1 MVVVTSQG
9 DEEYVNDKTGG
20 LAHLKRAGG
29 HSEEGWGLSGSEGR
43 REVTA
48 QEKLFRT

>member
-1 MVVVTSQG
+1 MVTSQG
-9 DEEYVNDKTGG
+9 DEEYSNDKTGG
-20 LAHLKRAGG
+20 REHLTGQGAIWKRAGVCR
-29 HSEEGWGLSGSEGR
+29 GSEGR